1 MSPTMLT
8 YINEES
14 DVLANII
21 RRHRQSLEE
30 VSRFASQKT
39 LRRILILA
47 TGSSLN
53 AAFCARY
60 FFERCGIS
68 IDIKEPYTFS
78 QYENSDPQA
87 DMVIAISQSGKSAST
102 LEAMRKVQAQG
113 RPVFALT
120 ADPQSPLG
128 KASDYPLDIL
138 TGIESVGFV
147 TRGFSATVLNLLLI
161 ALLIARHAAATDGI
175 AGRGVCGAASTYR
188 GNPAVRLSCVRK
200 RLFTSTRP
208 FYETG
213 RVLWRQATARWLG
226 WQKRLETKFT
236 ETVRVPSSG
245 FELEA
250 YIARPVSGS
259 QCGTRDVL
267 RFEDRPDARSRALR
281 EYMTPAVAKTFTLTL
296 AKAAQDDQTLA
307 LDVAVDHHFSPLLL
321 IVPVQLMAF
330 HIASLKGIDLSVRI
344 FDDFDRVL
352 KSKI

>member
-8 YINEES
+8 YINEEF

-47 TGSSLN
+47 TGASSN

-161 ALLIARHAAATDGI
+161 ALLIARQQQRLTESQVEEYVGSFNVS
-175 AGRGVCGAASTYR
+175 RQPCR
-188 GNPAVRLSCVRK
+188 WLSCVRK

-226 WQKRLETKFT
+226 WQKSWKLNLPRRCVFPQAGLSWKPICT
-236 ETVRVPSSG
+236 
-245 FELEA
+245 
-250 YIARPVSGS
+250 ARIWKPMRN
-259 QCGTRDVL
+259 T
-267 RFEDRPDARSRALR
+267 
-281 EYMTPAVAKTFTLTL
+281 
-296 AKAAQDDQTLA
+296 
-307 LDVAVDHHFSPLLL
+307 
-321 IVPVQLMAF
+321 
-330 HIASLKGIDLSVRI
+330 
-344 FDDFDRVL
+344 
-352 KSKI
+352 

>member
-1 MSPTMLT
+1 M
-8 YINEES
+8 
-14 DVLANII
+14 
-21 RRHRQSLEE
+21 
-30 VSRFASQKT
+30 
-39 LRRILILA
+39 
-47 TGSSLN
+47 N

-128 KASDYPLDIL
+128 KASDFPLDIL

-161 ALLIARHAAATDGI
+161 ALLIARQQQRLTESQVEEYVAQLQRIAATLPLVIVRTEAFIHQHQSVLRNGTRFVAI
-175 AGRGVCGAASTYR
+175 GYGALVGVA
-188 GNPAVRLSCVRK
+188 K
-200 RLFTSTRP
+200 
-208 FYETG
+208 E
-213 RVLWRQATARWLG
+213 
-226 WQKRLETKFT
+226 LETKFT

-250 YIARPVSGS
+250 YMHGPYLEANAEHVMFF
-259 QCGTRDVL
+259 
-267 RFEDRPDARSRALR
+267 FEDRSDARSRALR

>member
-1 MSPTMLT
+1 MPPFAPVISLSAAVSLSILKSRTP
-8 YINEES
+8 
-14 DVLANII
+14 LASM
-21 RRHRQSLEE
+21 R
-30 VSRFASQKT
+30 
-39 LRRILILA
+39 
-47 TGSSLN
+47 
-53 AAFCARY
+53 
-60 FFERCGIS
+60 
-68 IDIKEPYTFS
+68 
-78 QYENSDPQA
+78 
-87 DMVIAISQSGKSAST
+87 IAIRKPIWLLLFPRAGKA
-102 LEAMRKVQAQG
+102 LLPWEAMRKVQAQG

-161 ALLIARHAAATDGI
+161 ALLIARQQQRLTESQVEEYVAQLQRIAATLPLVIVRTEAFIHQHQAVLRNGTRFV
-175 AGRGVCGAASTYR
+175 ATGYGALVGVA
-188 GNPAVRLSCVRK
+188 K
-200 RLFTSTRP
+200 
-208 FYETG
+208 E
-213 RVLWRQATARWLG
+213 
-226 WQKRLETKFT
+226 LETKFT

-250 YIARPVSGS
+250 YMHGPYLEANAEHVMFF
-259 QCGTRDVL
+259 
-267 RFEDRPDARSRALR
+267 FEDRPDARSRALR

>member
-1 MSPTMLT
+1 MLPTMLT

-21 RRHRQSLEE
+21 LRHRQSLEE

-120 ADPQSPLG
+120 ADPQSPCG

-161 ALLIARHAAATDGI
+161 ALLIARQQQRLTESQVEEYVAQLQRIAATLPLVI
-175 AGRGVCGAASTYR
+175 
-188 GNPAVRLSCVRK
+188 VRTEAFIHQHQSVLRNG
-200 RLFTSTRP
+200 TR
-208 FYETG
+208 
-213 RVLWRQATARWLG
+213 LWR
-226 WQKRLETKFT
+226 
-236 ETVRVPSSG
+236 
-245 FELEA
+245 
-250 YIARPVSGS
+250 
-259 QCGTRDVL
+259 
-267 RFEDRPDARSRALR
+267 
-281 EYMTPAVAKTFTLTL
+281 
-296 AKAAQDDQTLA
+296 
-307 LDVAVDHHFSPLLL
+307 
-321 IVPVQLMAF
+321 
-330 HIASLKGIDLSVRI
+330 
-344 FDDFDRVL
+344 
-352 KSKI
+352 

>member
-1 MSPTMLT
+1 
-8 YINEES
+8 
-14 DVLANII
+14 
-21 RRHRQSLEE
+21 
-30 VSRFASQKT
+30 
-39 LRRILILA
+39 
-47 TGSSLN
+47 
-53 AAFCARY
+53 
-60 FFERCGIS
+60 
-68 IDIKEPYTFS
+68 
-78 QYENSDPQA
+78 
-87 DMVIAISQSGKSAST
+87 
-102 LEAMRKVQAQG
+102 MRKVQAQG

-161 ALLIARHAAATDGI
+161 ALLIARQQQRLTESQVEEYVAQLQRIAATLPLVIVRTEAFIHQHQSVLRNGTRFVAI
-175 AGRGVCGAASTYR
+175 GYGALVGVA
-188 GNPAVRLSCVRK
+188 K
-200 RLFTSTRP
+200 
-208 FYETG
+208 E
-213 RVLWRQATARWLG
+213 
-226 WQKRLETKFT
+226 LETKFT

-250 YIARPVSGS
+250 YMHGPYLEANAEHVMFF
-259 QCGTRDVL
+259 
-267 RFEDRPDARSRALR
+267 FEDWPDARSRALR

>member
-1 MSPTMLT
+1 MSLTMLT

-21 RRHRQSLEE
+21 LRHRQSLEE

-78 QYENSDPQA
+78 HYENSDPQA

-120 ADPQSPLG
+120 ADPQSPFG

-161 ALLIARHAAATDGI
+161 ALLIARQQQRLTESQVEEYVAQLQRIAATLPLVIVRTEAFIHQHQSVLRNGTRFVAI
-175 AGRGVCGAASTYR
+175 GYGALVGVA
-188 GNPAVRLSCVRK
+188 K
-200 RLFTSTRP
+200 
-208 FYETG
+208 E
-213 RVLWRQATARWLG
+213 
-226 WQKRLETKFT
+226 LETKFT

-250 YIARPVSGS
+250 YMHGPYLEANAEHVMFF
-259 QCGTRDVL
+259 
-267 RFEDRPDARSRALR
+267 FEDRPDARSRALR

>member
-21 RRHRQSLEE
+21 LRHRQSLEE
-30 VSRFASQKT
+30 VSRFASQKP

-60 FFERCGIS
+60 FFEHCGIA

-102 LEAMRKVQAQG
+102 LEAMRKAQAQ
-113 RPVFALT
+113 PVFALT

-161 ALLIARHAAATDGI
+161 ALLIARQQQRLTEPQVEEYVAQLQRIAATLPLVIVRTEAFIRQHRAVLQNGKRFV
-175 AGRGVCGAASTYR
+175 ATGYGALVGVA
-188 GNPAVRLSCVRK
+188 K
-200 RLFTSTRP
+200 
-208 FYETG
+208 E
-213 RVLWRQATARWLG
+213 
-226 WQKRLETKFT
+226 LETKFT

-250 YIARPVSGS
+250 YMHGPYLEANAEHVMFF
-259 QCGTRDVL
+259 
-267 RFEDRPDARSRALR
+267 FEDQPDARSRALR

>member
-21 RRHRQSLEE
+21 RCHRQSLEE

-161 ALLIARHAAATDGI
+161 ALLVARQQQLTESQVEEYVAQLQRIAATLPLVIVRTEAFIHQHQAVLRNGTRFV
-175 AGRGVCGAASTYR
+175 ATGYGALVGVA
-188 GNPAVRLSCVRK
+188 K
-200 RLFTSTRP
+200 
-208 FYETG
+208 E
-213 RVLWRQATARWLG
+213 
-226 WQKRLETKFT
+226 LETKFT

-250 YIARPVSGS
+250 YAEHVMFF
-259 QCGTRDVL
+259 
-267 RFEDRPDARSRALR
+267 FEDRPDARSRALR

>member
-1 MSPTMLT
+1 M
-8 YINEES
+8 
-14 DVLANII
+14 
-21 RRHRQSLEE
+21 
-30 VSRFASQKT
+30 
-39 LRRILILA
+39 
-47 TGSSLN
+47 N

-60 FFERCGIS
+60 FFERCGIA

-161 ALLIARHAAATDGI
+161 ALLIARQQQRLTEPQVEEYVAQLQRIAATLPLVIVRTEAFIRQHRAVLQNGKRFV
-175 AGRGVCGAASTYR
+175 ATGYGALVGVA
-188 GNPAVRLSCVRK
+188 K
-200 RLFTSTRP
+200 
-208 FYETG
+208 E
-213 RVLWRQATARWLG
+213 
-226 WQKRLETKFT
+226 LETKFT

-250 YIARPVSGS
+250 YMHGPYLEANAEHVMFF
-259 QCGTRDVL
+259 
-267 RFEDRPDARSRALR
+267 FEDQPDARSRALR

-296 AKAAQDDQTLA
+296 AKAAQDDHTLA

>member
-14 DVLANII
+14 AVLATII
-21 RRHRQSLEE
+21 RCHRQSLEA
-30 VSRFASQKT
+30 VSRFASQKP

-60 FFERCGIS
+60 FFEHCGI
-68 IDIKEPYTFS
+68 IINIKEPYTFS
-78 QYENSDPQA
+78 QYENIDPQA

-113 RPVFALT
+113 GPVFALT
-120 ADPQSPLG
+120 SDPQSPLG

-147 TRGFSATVLNLLLI
+147 TCGFSATVLNLLLI
-161 ALLIARHAAATDGI
+161 ALLIARPQQRLTESQAGAYLTQLQRIAAALPQVIERTEAFIRQHQSVLQNGTRFV
-175 AGRGVCGAASTYR
+175 ATGYGALVGVA
-188 GNPAVRLSCVRK
+188 K
-200 RLFTSTRP
+200 EF
-208 FYETG
+208 
-213 RVLWRQATARWLG
+213 
-226 WQKRLETKFT
+226 ETKFT

-250 YIARPVSGS
+250 YMHGPYLEASAEHVMFF
-259 QCGTRDVL
+259 
-267 RFEDRPDARSRALR
+267 FEDQPDARSRALR
-281 EYMTPAVAKTFTLTL
+281 EYMTPAVARTFTLTL

-307 LDVAVDHHFSPLLL
+307 LDVAVDHHLSPLLL

-330 HIASLKGIDLSVRI
+330 RIASLKGIDLSVRI

>member
-161 ALLIARHAAATDGI
+161 ALLVARQQQRLTESQVEEYVAQLERIAATLPLVIVRTEAFIHQHQSVLRNGTRFV
-175 AGRGVCGAASTYR
+175 ATGYGALVGVA
-188 GNPAVRLSCVRK
+188 K
-200 RLFTSTRP
+200 
-208 FYETG
+208 E
-213 RVLWRQATARWLG
+213 
-226 WQKRLETKFT
+226 LETKFT

-250 YIARPVSGS
+250 NAEHVMFF
-259 QCGTRDVL
+259 
-267 RFEDRPDARSRALR
+267 FEDRPDARSRALR

>member
-161 ALLIARHAAATDGI
+161 ALLIARQQQRLTESQVEEYVAQLQRIAATLPLVIVRTEAFIHQHQAVLRNGTRFV
-175 AGRGVCGAASTYR
+175 ATGYGALVGVA
-188 GNPAVRLSCVRK
+188 K
-200 RLFTSTRP
+200 
-208 FYETG
+208 E
-213 RVLWRQATARWLG
+213 
-226 WQKRLETKFT
+226 LETKFT

-250 YIARPVSGS
+250 NAEHVMFF
-259 QCGTRDVL
+259 
-267 RFEDRPDARSRALR
+267 FEDRPDARSRALR